1 MSWICRKCGSKDNIT
16 VVETVTYHNC
26 KLDEYE
32 EIISCPDEDIDKGYM
47 CENCNSEYAE
57 LEELAEWEE
66 E

>member
-16 VVETVTYHNC
+16 VVETINYHNC
-26 KLDEYE
+26 KLDKYE
-32 EIISCPDEDIDKGYM
+32 EIISCPDEDIDRGYM
-47 CENCNSEYAE
+47 CENCNFESAE